1 MFQTESADILPT
13 DVAHVC
19 SEGKGESPIY
29 REHLLLCFMSLTL
42 LQSKQSWNGPFF
54 NL

>member
-13 DVAHVC
+13 DVAHVS

-29 REHLLLCFMSLTL
+29 REHLLLCFIMSLTL
-42 LQSKQSWNGPFF
+42 LQSKQS
-54 NL
+54 